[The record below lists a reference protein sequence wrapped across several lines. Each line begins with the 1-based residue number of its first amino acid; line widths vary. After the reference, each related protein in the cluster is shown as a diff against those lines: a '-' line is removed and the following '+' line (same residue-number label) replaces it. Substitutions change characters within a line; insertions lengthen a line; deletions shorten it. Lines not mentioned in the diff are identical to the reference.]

1 MTATQQKVKAR
12 EMLEDC
18 RDTVNAESS
27 TELSIAVEEML
38 SDCGTP
44 GSFGDDDIHDIATLI
59 WRHVLLG
66 SKI

>member
-1 MTATQQKVKAR
+1 MTATQQKSKAR

-18 RDTVNAESS
+18 RDLVDAESGE
-27 TELSIAVEEML
+27 ELTGAVDEVL
-38 SDCGTP
+38 SMDGSP
-44 GSFGDDDIHDIATLI
+44 GSYSEEDIHDIATLI

>member
-1 MTATQQKVKAR
+1 MTATQQKSKAR
-12 EMLEDC
+12 EMLDDC
-18 RDTVNAESS
+18 RDLVDAESGE
-27 TELSIAVEEML
+27 ELSIAVEEML
-38 SDCGTP
+38 SDCGMP